1 MPHCGSQVVLCDLPV
16 RFDPYIGCSHRC
28 RYCYV
33 RAKRRDLA
41 TVRPA
46 ESVAAL
52 RRWIAGERTQET
64 RWCRWRI
71 PLHVGGLSDPLQPVE
86 RQQRRTLAC
95 LELLAAERYPFV
107 LSTKSTLAAEAPWRD
122 VLSACNVVLQ
132 VSMVAPSFDRLEP
145 GAPSYAARLRM
156 LPILAGRLTRL
167 VVRCQPYTP
176 DVLGQ
181 VLRALPRYV
190 AAGVYGVVF
199 EGLKRKHA
207 APGTVKV
214 GADWCYPVDVLEPN
228 FLRLRDRCHALGLA
242 FLSAENR
249 LRRLSDDRCCCGT
262 AGLAGFQPNTA
273 NLNTLVVGGRLRLR
287 AAMLEAGSG
296 ACFKALSQ
304 SPVSSVA
311 LKRLSYGECIRIAAT
326 VPTYRAALGLP
337 EHRPRRSAAAR

>member
-1 MPHCGSQVVLCDLPV
+1 VPHCGSQVVLCDLPI
-16 RFDPYIGCSHRC
+16 RFDPYAGCAHRC

-33 RAKRRDLA
+33 RAKRPNLA
-41 TVRPA
+41 RVRPA

-52 RRWIAGERTQET
+52 RRWIAGQRTAET

-71 PLHVGGLSDPLQPVE
+71 PLHIGGLSDPLQPVE
-86 RQQRRTLAC
+86 REQRRTLAC
-95 LELLAAERYPFV
+95 LEVLATERYPFV
-107 LSTKSTLAAEAPWRD
+107 LSTKSTLAAEAPWLD

-132 VSMVAPSFDRLEP
+132 ISMVAPSFDRLEP
-145 GAPSYAARLRM
+145 GAPPFAARLRM
-156 LPILAGRLTRL
+156 LPILARRVTRL

-176 DVLGQ
+176 DVFGQ
-181 VLRALPRYV
+181 VLRALPRYA
-190 AAGVYGVVF
+190 AAGVHGVTF
-199 EGLKRKHA
+199 EALKRKRA

-214 GADWCYPVDVLEPN
+214 AGDWCYPVDVLERD
-228 FLRLRDRCHALGLA
+228 FLRLRDRCHRLGLA

-273 NLNTLVVGGRLRLR
+273 NLNTLLFGGRLRFR
-287 AAMLEAGSG
+287 AAMQAPGSG
-296 ACFKALSQ
+296 VCFKGLCQ
-304 SPVSSVA
+304 SPVSSIA
-311 LKRLSYGECIRIAAT
+311 LKRLSFADCLRIAAT